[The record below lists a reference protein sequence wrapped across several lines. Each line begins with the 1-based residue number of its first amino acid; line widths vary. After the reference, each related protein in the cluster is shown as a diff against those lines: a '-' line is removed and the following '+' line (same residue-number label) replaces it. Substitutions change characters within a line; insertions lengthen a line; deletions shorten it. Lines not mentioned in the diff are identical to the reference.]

1 MVREIQS
8 TTKRNKEPSQPG
20 QAGWKIIGFT
30 GAMRFWQITIT
41 DNSKAPQQTYTAL
54 VPDDFDQGE
63 ISKNQLAFIALRG
76 VNWGSFSAWIV
87 TFLAPAK

>member
-1 MVREIQS
+1 MASVFVS
-8 TTKRNKEPSQPG
+8 SQFVYQQPWG
-20 QAGWKIIGFT
+20 GGT
-30 GAMRFWQITIT
+30 GAMRFWQITIA

-54 VPDDFDQGE
+54 VPDDIDQGE